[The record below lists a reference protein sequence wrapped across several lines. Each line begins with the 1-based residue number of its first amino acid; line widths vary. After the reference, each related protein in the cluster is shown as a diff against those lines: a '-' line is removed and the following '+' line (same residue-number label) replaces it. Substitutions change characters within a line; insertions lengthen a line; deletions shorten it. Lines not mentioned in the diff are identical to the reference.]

1 MAPDAIGLTGRDGE
15 ILRRRFTAPPVSIEG
30 RQGIVTRPPN
40 RTVSNEEQ
48 TIPSGLGRAAR
59 TPKLGRHP
67 VAI

>member
-1 MAPDAIGLTGRDGE
+1 
-15 ILRRRFTAPPVSIEG
+15 
-30 RQGIVTRPPN
+30 VTRPPN